1 MCATTLI
8 SILLWSMLNVFVP
21 IELRYKYCN
30 CMKLQ
35 MGSVKIKE
43 GTPCAKMWEKH
54 FHKEK
59 SKLEK
64 GSILIFHRFVLLIM
78 CFSLAVML

>member
-1 MCATTLI
+1 
-8 SILLWSMLNVFVP
+8 
-21 IELRYKYCN
+21 
-30 CMKLQ
+30 MKLQ

-43 GTPCAKMWEKH
+43 GTSCAKMWKKH

-59 SKLEK
+59 SKLK
-64 GSILIFHRFVLLIM
+64 NGSILIAHPFVLLIM